1 MTLTAA
7 DVKVGDVHEKVVVE
21 DLTVTQI
28 QMYAGASGDY
38 NAVHTDHRYATEVAG
53 YKSIFAHGM
62 LTMGMTGSAVTDL
75 FGADQL
81 VSFGGQFRSQVW
93 PGATLTTTLTIDNIR
108 DDGGAKV
115 AEMTVVTTDG
125 EGAVVF
131 QGLAAAK
138 LQP

>member
-1 MTLTAA
+1 MVLKAA
-7 DVKVGDVHEKVVVE
+7 DVNVGDTHEKVVVE

-62 LTMGMTGSAVTDL
+62 LTMGATGGAVTDL

-81 VSFGGQFRSQVW
+81 GSFGGQFRSQVW
-93 PGATLTTTLTIDNIR
+93 PGATLTTKVTIDAVNDT
-108 DDGGAKV
+108 DDGKV
-115 AEMTVVTTDG
+115 AECSVVTTDDA
-125 EGAVVF
+125 GAVVF
-131 QGLAAAK
+131 QGSASAR
-138 LQP
+138 LQD